1 MPTPMSTP
9 NRLQMI
15 EAVVSPIE
23 GAPSSLRRHWSDN
36 FKAEITAEALL
47 PGASAALIA
56 RRSGIASSQIYQW
69 RKQAMQKGWITEL
82 KRVPA
87 LKSEPTIP
95 RQVSAAIIELVINDI
110 TIRSV
115 ADNDDTHLARVIR
128 AARQS

>member
-47 PGASAALIA
+47 PG
-56 RRSGIASSQIYQW
+56 
-69 RKQAMQKGWITEL
+69 
-82 KRVPA
+82 
-87 LKSEPTIP
+87 
-95 RQVSAAIIELVINDI
+95 
-110 TIRSV
+110 
-115 ADNDDTHLARVIR
+115 
-128 AARQS
+128 

>member
-47 PGASAALIA
+47 PGASAALIV
-56 RRSGIASSQIYQW
+56 R
-69 RKQAMQKGWITEL
+69 
-82 KRVPA
+82 
-87 LKSEPTIP
+87 
-95 RQVSAAIIELVINDI
+95 
-110 TIRSV
+110 
-115 ADNDDTHLARVIR
+115 
-128 AARQS
+128 RQSLWDNRLSKNLESLASV